1 MACVHCTTSFS
12 SEILFLYLPS
22 FMWYYGGTKYY
33 QQNIYIL
40 YIYIYTKN
48 WQNQEINFNNIYNN
62 IYAHK
67 NYINRIYIYI
77 YIYYTLP
84 LVCKNIVWLANEKW
98 IIFNTDAKYWKST
111 EALSQNWGE
120 CSRRI

>member
-12 SEILFLYLPS
+12 SEILFLYLLCDITE
-22 FMWYYGGTKYY
+22 GL
-33 QQNIYIL
+33 NIINRIYIY

-84 LVCKNIVWLANEKW
+84 LVCKNIV
-98 IIFNTDAKYWKST
+98 
-111 EALSQNWGE
+111 
-120 CSRRI
+120 

>member
-1 MACVHCTTSFS
+1 MACVIARLAFPLKFFFY
-12 SEILFLYLPS
+12 IFLLLCDITE
-22 FMWYYGGTKYY
+22 GL
-33 QQNIYIL
+33 NIINRIYIY

-77 YIYYTLP
+77 YIYILYIT
-84 LVCKNIVWLANEKW
+84 IGMQ
-98 IIFNTDAKYWKST
+98 KYSVIG
-111 EALSQNWGE
+111 Q
-120 CSRRI
+120 